1 MDLEQTVVA
10 LRLKNDQL
18 RQENDQLKSISGL
31 VKENIDLR
39 ARMQSFNKDT
49 LEELTVC
56 STSGTE
62 PLTQWQSTF
71 DEKQFRKDL
80 QQTKPKWEH
89 RSSSPIDFK
98 SFIQSSLHTD
108 ADETAERQSPNTD
121 VPLDSKVSA
130 PDRLL
135 GEICYQLDRRI
146 LSYIF
151 QGHTRLYGFIMA
163 NIPNKII
170 EVSTHPLTGKVDQGY
185 QLHLTQR
192 HAELMERLSQ
202 LGYKEALHPP
212 FTEFIVNSYGILTE
226 RSSQHSTQGMDYNN
240 PDFLKKVIMT
250 TAPRKL
256 HKDLLV
262 VLTCLC
268 MMAEMDRKPLLFW

>member
-1 MDLEQTVVA
+1 MNLEQTAVA

-18 RQENDQLKSISGL
+18 RQDNDQLKSILSV

-39 ARMQSFNKDT
+39 ARMESFNKDT

-56 STSGTE
+56 SISGTE
-62 PLTQWQSTF
+62 PLTQWQRTF

-108 ADETAERQSPNTD
+108 ADETAERHSRRTD
-121 VPLDSKVSA
+121 VLLDSKA
-130 PDRLL
+130 PNRLL

-192 HAELMERLSQ
+192 HAELVERLSQ
-202 LGYKEALHPP
+202 RGYKEALHPP
-212 FTEFIVNSYGILTE
+212 FTEFIVNTYGILTE
-226 RSSQHSTQGMDYNN
+226 RPSEHSTQEMDYNN

>member
-1 MDLEQTVVA
+1 MTNNKDVVFYQNNSE
-10 LRLKNDQL
+10 KTCNKP
-18 RQENDQLKSISGL
+18 NPNG
-31 VKENIDLR
+31 NIDLR
-39 ARMQSFNKDT
+39 
-49 LEELTVC
+49 LP
-56 STSGTE
+56 STSSLSSKKE
-62 PLTQWQSTF
+62 RIHF
-71 DEKQFRKDL
+71 DYL
-80 QQTKPKWEH
+80 
-89 RSSSPIDFK
+89 
-98 SFIQSSLHTD
+98 
-108 ADETAERQSPNTD
+108 
-121 VPLDSKVSA
+121 VSA